1 MEISEKS
8 SLARVLYKCRWK
20 KEFYNESDRKVTFS

>member
-8 SLARVLYKCRWK
+8 SLTRVLYKCRWK